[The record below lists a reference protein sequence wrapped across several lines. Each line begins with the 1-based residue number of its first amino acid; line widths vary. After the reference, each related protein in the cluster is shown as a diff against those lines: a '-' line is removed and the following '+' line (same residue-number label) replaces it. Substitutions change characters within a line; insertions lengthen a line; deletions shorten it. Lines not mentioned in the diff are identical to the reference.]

1 MIFMK
6 KFNKFNKNKKCN
18 LLNTFVKNHFFQGEI
33 VSCSCHS
40 NILFLTDQK
49 DDFFSMLEPMV
60 TFLGLTLLLKKRF
73 FRHSVCVIVVI
84 FFTF

>member
-33 VSCSCHS
+33 VSGTRRKKLRNSVKV
-40 NILFLTDQK
+40 Q
-49 DDFFSMLEPMV
+49 DFSFAPFEFFPSRKLEAYH
-60 TFLGLTLLLKKRF
+60 KCRY
-73 FRHSVCVIVVI
+73 CYC
-84 FFTF
+84 